1 MSQALAKM
9 VKARAELVLDHPFF
23 ATLALRL
30 ELREDPACA
39 TAWSDGRVLA
49 FNPAYIEAQS
59 LGRVKGMQCHEVL
72 HLACSH
78 HTRRGDR
85 DPRLWN
91 RACDY
96 AINPILLD
104 AGLEL
109 PDGFLDDPA
118 CHGKSADAIYETLLA
133 EMDEVRGGAQSG
145 AEQEAEPDE
154 DMAAA
159 AGGDRSLGGRDRAG
173 SGGRPEDSLP
183 GLRPAQGGGGQ
194 SAGSGDNADPG
205 QCGEVRDATA
215 QAMGSAN
222 DGDGPD
228 QEDEWRMAV
237 AQAARVA
244 REAGNMPGAMERL
257 LASTLEPRLGWR
269 ELLRRFVTESAR
281 NDFSWVRPNRRFIHA
296 GLYLPGLDNLELA
309 RIAVAVDVSGSIG
322 QEALDS
328 FTGELSGVLEE
339 FDTEFCVLTCDMNV
353 TTCQSMTRQD
363 LPLRLGTRGGG
374 GTDFRPPFE
383 LIEKEGEAPASLIY
397 FTDLQC
403 TRYPEEPGYPVLW
416 VTTQEPQSPPPFGEV
431 VVMEQRL

>member
-1 MSQALAKM
+1 MSPALWKM
-9 VKARAELVLDHPFF
+9 IKARAELILDHPFF

-30 ELREDPACA
+30 ELREDPGCA
-39 TAWSDGRVLA
+39 TAWSDGSVLA
-49 FNPAYIEAQS
+49 FNPAYIEAQP
-59 LGRVKGMQCHEVL
+59 LARVKGMQCHEVL

-78 HTRRGDR
+78 HTRRGNR
-85 DPRLWN
+85 ESRIWN

-118 CHGKSADAIYETLLA
+118 HHGKSADAIYETLLA

-145 AEQEAEPDE
+145 AEQEAESDE
-154 DMAAA
+154 NMDAA
-159 AGGDRSLGGRDRAG
+159 AGGDRSLGGRDSAA
-173 SGGRPEDSLP
+173 SGGRPEDRSP
-183 GLRPAQGGGGQ
+183 GLTPAGGGGGR
-194 SAGSGDNADPG
+194 SAGNGDPG
-205 QCGEVRDATA
+205 QSGEVRDAPVRA
-215 QAMGSAN
+215 LGSAN

-244 REAGNMPGAMERL
+244 REAGNMPGALERFL
-257 LASTLEPRLGWR
+257 TAALEPRLGWR

-281 NDFSWVRPNRRFIHA
+281 TDFSWVRPNRRFIHA
-296 GLYLPGLDNLELA
+296 GLYLPGLDNPELA

-328 FTGELSGVLEE
+328 FAGELSCVLED
-339 FDTEFCVLTCDMNV
+339 FDTEIGVMTCDVDV
-353 TTCQSMTRQD
+353 TTSRRMTRQD
-363 LPLRLGTRGGG
+363 LPLRLSTRGSG

-383 LIEKEGEAPASLIY
+383 LIVKEGEVPACLIY

-416 VTTQEPQSPPPFGEV
+416 VTAKEPQSPPPFGEV
-431 VVMEQRL
+431 VVMEHAL

>member
-1 MSQALAKM
+1 MSPALWKM
-9 VKARAELVLDHPFF
+9 ITARAELILDHPFF

-30 ELREDPACA
+30 ELREDPGCA
-39 TAWSDGRVLA
+39 TAWSDGSVLA
-49 FNPAYIEAQS
+49 FNPAYIEAQP
-59 LGRVKGMQCHEVL
+59 LARVKGMQCHEVL

-78 HTRRGDR
+78 HTRRGNR
-85 DPRLWN
+85 ESRIWN

-118 CHGKSADAIYETLLA
+118 HHGKSADAIYETLLA

-145 AEQEAEPDE
+145 AEQEAESNENMD
-154 DMAAA
+154 AA
-159 AGGDRSLGGRDRAG
+159 AGGDRSLGGRDSAA
-173 SGGRPEDSLP
+173 SGGRPEDRSP
-183 GLRPAQGGGGQ
+183 GLTPAGGGGGQ
-194 SAGSGDNADPG
+194 SAGNGDNADPG
-205 QCGEVRDATA
+205 QSGEVRDAPA
-215 QAMGSAN
+215 RAMGSAD

-244 REAGNMPGAMERL
+244 REAGNMPGALERFL
-257 LASTLEPRLGWR
+257 TAALEPRLGWR

-281 NDFSWVRPNRRFIHA
+281 TDFSWVRPNRRFIHA
-296 GLYLPGLDNLELA
+296 GLYLPGLDNPELA

-328 FTGELSGVLEE
+328 FAGELSCVLED
-339 FDTEFCVLTCDMNV
+339 FDTEIGVMTCDVDV
-353 TTCQSMTRQD
+353 TTSRRMTRQD
-363 LPLRLGTRGGG
+363 LPLRLSTRGSG

-383 LIEKEGEAPASLIY
+383 LIVKEGEVPACLIY

-416 VTTQEPQSPPPFGEV
+416 VTAKEPQSPPPFGEV
-431 VVMEQRL
+431 VVMEHAL

>member
-1 MSQALAKM
+1 MSRALDKM
-9 VKARAELVLDHPFF
+9 VKARAGLVLDHPFF

-49 FNPAYIEAQS
+49 FNPAYIEVQP
-59 LGRVKGMQCHEVL
+59 LERVKGMQCHEVL

-96 AINPILLD
+96 AINYILHD

-118 CHGKSADAIYETLLA
+118 HRGRSADTIYESLLA
-133 EMDEVRGGAQSG
+133 EMDESRGGAQSG
-145 AEQEAEPDE
+145 AEQDAEPEE
-154 DMAAA
+154 DMDAA
-159 AGGDRSLGGRDRAG
+159 AGGSRSLGGRDRAG
-173 SGGRPEDSLP
+173 SGGAPEDSRS
-183 GLRPAQGGGGQ
+183 GLRPAHGSGGQ

-205 QCGEVRDATA
+205 QCGEVRDAPA
-215 QAMGSAN
+215 QAMGSAS

-244 REAGNMPGAMERL
+244 REAGNMPSAMERL
-257 LASTLEPRLGWR
+257 LASALEPRLGWR

-296 GLYLPGLDNLELA
+296 GLYLPGLDNPELA

-322 QEALDS
+322 QEALES
-328 FTGELSGVLEE
+328 FAGELSCVLEE
-339 FDTEFCVLTCDMNV
+339 FDTELCVMTCDVNV
-353 TTCQSMTRQD
+353 TTSRRMTRQD
-363 LPLRLGTRGGG
+363 LPLRLSASGGG

-383 LIEKEGEAPASLIY
+383 LIEKEGEVPASLIY
-397 FTDLQC
+397 FTDMQC

-416 VTTQEPQSPPPFGEV
+416 VTAKEPESPPPFGEV
-431 VVMEQRL
+431 VVMEQSL

>member
-1 MSQALAKM
+1 MSRALSKM

-49 FNPAYIEAQS
+49 FNPAYIEAQP
-59 LGRVKGMQCHEVL
+59 LARVKGMQCHEVL

-85 DPRLWN
+85 DSRLWN

-109 PDGFLDDPA
+109 PDGFLDDRA
-118 CHGKSADAIYETLLA
+118 YHGKSADAIYETLLS

-145 AEQEAEPDE
+145 AEQDAEPDE
-154 DMAAA
+154 DMDAA

-173 SGGRPEDSLP
+173 SGGRPEDGLP
-183 GLRPAQGGGGQ
+183 GLRPADGGGGR
-194 SAGSGDNADPG
+194 SAGSGENSDPG
-205 QCGEVRDATA
+205 QSGEVRDAPV
-215 QAMGSAN
+215 QALGAAEG
-222 DGDGPD
+222 GDGPD
-228 QEDEWRMAV
+228 QDDEWRMAV

-244 REAGNMPGAMERL
+244 REAGNMPGALERL
-257 LASTLEPRLGWR
+257 VSARLEPRIGWR
-269 ELLRRFVTESAR
+269 DLLRRFVTESAR
-281 NDFSWVRPNRRFIHA
+281 NDFSWVRPNRRHIHA
-296 GLYLPGLDNLELA
+296 GLYLPGLDNPELA

-322 QEALDS
+322 QDALDS
-328 FTGELSGVLEE
+328 FAGELSCVLEE
-339 FDTEFCVLTCDMNV
+339 FDSELCVMTCDVHV
-353 TTCQSMTRQD
+353 TTCQGMTRQD
-363 LPLRLGTRGGG
+363 LPLRLDARGGG
-374 GTDFRPPFE
+374 GTDFCPPFE
-383 LIEKEGEAPASLIY
+383 LIEARGEIPACLIY

-416 VTTQEPQSPPPFGEV
+416 VTAQEPQSPPPFGEV
-431 VVMEQRL
+431 VVMEHAL